1 MLTLFD
7 LLIPTDFARGGG
19 GGSGGSG
26 GGDGGAIIFLV
37 GYVPMHWLG
46 AFLRKFGKNPV
57 ASVLQQVVGWCA
69 AIAYSILVIAGS
81 HFIGILVA
89 LGALSGMAA
98 GLYNWIGKAK
108 QSKLVKGRLTA
119 AAQADSAWDETK
131 LTEYATATFMRYQ
144 TDWSNLDAKATEDY
158 LTPAYQHHS
167 ALLLYALQLLSRK
180 NIMTNVQVKQ
190 AVITDAQDALD
201 NSKDSFT
208 VTFIAD
214 ATDQL
219 LDTRSNAI
227 LFTDQSTFTEYWQF
241 VRSETTWLLAGIQ
254 QASITPA
261 YVRLPE
267 IEQFARTNGYFYSA
281 DMGWL
286 LIPASGQ
293 FFGKAKFGTS
303 DINNH
308 VIGLYNNQI
317 LVQIYSYTPSADTS
331 KTYLLAQMNLPGK
344 TYGQIIVRQKKKL
357 NLFGIRGLEK
367 VSTEWIEFN
376 GKYEVYAA
384 SAEQA
389 TSFELLNP
397 TFMEQL
403 AAAPFEVNLE
413 VVDNVVYFYSDEREA
428 NIANYQAMLQILYAA
443 FKEMRM

>member
-1 MLTLFD
+1 MSTLFD

-19 GGSGGSG
+19 GGSGGG
-26 GGDGGAIIFLV
+26 GGGGGGSIIFLV

-81 HFIGILVA
+81 HLIGSLVA
-89 LGALSGMAA
+89 LGALAGMAA

-144 TDWSNLDAKATEDY
+144 ADWSNLNAEAMKAY
-158 LTPAYQHHS
+158 LTPAFQHHS
-167 ALLLYALQLLSRK
+167 ALLLYALQLLARK
-180 NIMTNVQVKQ
+180 NIMSDITVEQ
-190 AVITDAQDALD
+190 AVITDAKDDLD
-201 NSKDSFT
+201 NSRDSFT
-208 VTFIAD
+208 IAFNAT

-219 LDTRSNAI
+219 LDTRTNTV
-227 LFTDQSTFTEYWQF
+227 LFTDPNTFTEYWRF
-241 VRSETTWLLAGIQ
+241 TRSGSTWQLADIH
-254 QASITPA
+254 QATAALQPI
-261 YVRLPE
+261 RQMDL
-267 IEQFARTNGYFYSA
+267 EQFAQANGYFYSV

-286 LIPASGQ
+286 LIPAKGQ
-293 FFGKAKFGTS
+293 FFGTAKFGTS

-389 TSFELLNP
+389 TSFELLSP